1 MKRPVACLCSNWH
14 DGFPG
19 LDELEGQEVV
29 HMPTF
34 WAKRCRIPTSEARR
48 LIAQGAQMIEGKR
61 CEDLDVQRERLKQRF
76 SLRESDAQA

>member
-1 MKRPVACLCSNWH
+1 
-14 DGFPG
+14 
-19 LDELEGQEVV
+19 
-29 HMPTF
+29 MPTF